1 MSLEAQDRLHAAKLM
16 AIEGRHE
23 EALRE
28 FIWFHEHALEE
39 SPALHGVRLSFAL
52 SHWAELGKVY
62 PPARQ
67 ALEAQRDKQVAAL
80 LDGSGGRAA
89 FGDIASI
96 NRYLGC
102 SDQTYAVFR
111 ALLARDADTAQACSR
126 WAMDAIVAAG
136 DFALAARY
144 LPDPEHTVRRASEF
158 LNWEVANR
166 NRRRFTAAPRIKAG
180 IHHYAAEVKQVLTV
194 LTGCGRQEEARR
206 IARLA
211 ADLIP
216 ATTIRRAVR
225 AALLPGARPWYER
238 SALSLCTIGTKEMR
252 RHRRQ
257 LAKAARA
264 A

>member
-1 MSLEAQDRLHAAKLM
+1 MSQTAHDRLHAAELM
-16 AIEGRHE
+16 ALQGRHA

-39 SPALHGVRLSFAL
+39 SPALCGVRLSFAL
-52 SHWAELGKVY
+52 GYWTELGKVY

-67 ALEAQRDKQVAAL
+67 ALEAQRDKHLAAL
-80 LDGSGGRAA
+80 LDGSGGKAA
-89 FGDIASI
+89 FHDIASI
-96 NRYLGC
+96 NDHLGC
-102 SDQTYAVFR
+102 LDQTYQVFL
-111 ALLARDADTAQACSR
+111 ALLARDPDTAQACSR
-126 WAMDAIVAAG
+126 RAMEAIIAAG
-136 DFALAARY
+136 DVALAARY
-144 LPDPEHTVRRASEF
+144 LPDPERSVRAASNY

-166 NRRRFTAAPRIKAG
+166 GRRRFTAAPRIKTF
-180 IHHYAAEVKQVLTV
+180 IDIYAEDVKQVLTV
-194 LTGCGRQEEARR
+194 LEGCGRHEEARR
-206 IARLA
+206 IAQLA
-211 ADLIP
+211 TDLIP

-238 SALSLCTIGTKEMR
+238 SALSLRTIGRKEKL